1 MSLPTWLLKRRG
13 ASRDTDVIVVGAGL
27 SGLVCAAVLARAGK
41 RVVVVDRARRPG
53 GRLKTAQFQGYAVD
67 LGPVVW
73 EAPDLPESLQ
83 LAGVADT
90 ALADIDVRTQLRVAA
105 TDDQGQLGKV
115 VPLPVPGAVPS
126 PATLDAVRSLY
137 GIPPRVFAGMGDQY
151 TALSSLGDEEIAA
164 ERDTQLGEWIR
175 REEIEKPVANA
186 LLRSAVLLGSQD
198 PEAASVAALERRVR
212 VLGADPVHRLVSFG
226 DAPIAGAQG
235 VIGALVDSVLE
246 AGGELRLGTQ
256 AVGLALEED
265 RCVGLAVCREE
276 QPFLEAIE
284 STSVVM
290 AMPRY
295 DCLDLLPG
303 EAREFLQSSA
313 GGNLGHSLGVA
324 WGIEAADAQA
334 HEDAPVVLDAVPGA
348 GDVAAA
354 AGERLSLF
362 RASALAPRV
371 APPGRALVLGRA
383 ALPTA
388 GVRDAAAIEATG
400 ERLRGALELMLPGAG
415 SLIEWEHHW
424 VVAEDGADPLLAGT
438 LPETVPG
445 LAGVRLANA
454 EVRLPGMPSTGSG
467 AAARAGR
474 LAAERILAQ

>member
-105 TDDQGQLGKV
+105 TDGEGKLGKV

-151 TALSSLGDEEIAA
+151 TALSSLDDEEIAA

-175 REEIEKPVANA
+175 REEVEKPVANA
-186 LLRSAVLLGSQD
+186 LLRSAVLLGSQN
-198 PEAASVAALERRVR
+198 PEAASIAALERRIR

-235 VIGALVDSVLE
+235 VVGALVDSLLE

-265 RCVGLAVCREE
+265 RCAGLAVCREE

-284 STSVVM
+284 SSSVVL
-290 AMPRY
+290 AMSRHE
-295 DCLDLLPG
+295 CLDLLPG
-303 EAREFLQSSA
+303 EAQEFLQGSHVA
-313 GGNLGHSLGVA
+313 NLGHSLGVA
-324 WGIEAADAQA
+324 WGIDAADAQ
-334 HEDAPVVLDAVPGA
+334 EDAPVVLDAVSGA
-348 GDVAAA
+348 GDLTTAV
-354 AGERLSLF
+354 GERLSLF

-383 ALPTA
+383 ALPAA
-388 GVRDAAAIEATG
+388 GVRDATAIEATG
-400 ERLRGALELMLPGAG
+400 ERLRSALELMVPGAG
-415 SLIEWEHHW
+415 AKIEWEHHW
-424 VVAEDGADPLLAGT
+424 LVA
-438 LPETVPG
+438 
-445 LAGVRLANA
+445 VRLANA
-454 EVRLPGMPSTGSG
+454 EVRLPGLPSTGPG

>member
-73 EAPDLPESLQ
+73 EAPDLPDSLQ
-83 LAGVADT
+83 VAGVSKT
-90 ALADIDVRTQLRVAA
+90 ALADIDVRSQLRVAA
-105 TDDQGQLGKV
+105 TDEAGELGKV
-115 VPLPVPGAVPS
+115 MPLPVPGAVPS
-126 PATLDAVRSLY
+126 PSTLDAVRSLY

-151 TALSSLGDEEIAA
+151 AALSALGDEEIAA
-164 ERDTQLGEWIR
+164 ERDTRLEEWIR
-175 REEIEKPVANA
+175 RQSIEKPVAKA
-186 LLRSAVLLGSQD
+186 LLRSAVLLGARN
-198 PEAASVAALERRVR
+198 PEAASIAALERRIR
-212 VLGADPVHRLVSFG
+212 VLGVDPIHRLVSFG

-235 VIGALVDSVLE
+235 VVGALVDSLLE

-256 AVGLALEED
+256 AVGLALDED

-284 STSVVM
+284 SKAVVL
-290 AMPRY
+290 AMPRS
-295 DCLDLLPG
+295 DCLDLVPG
-303 EAREFLQSSA
+303 EAQELLRSSL
-313 GGNLGHSLGVA
+313 GGNLAHSLGVA
-324 WGIEAADAQA
+324 WGIEASDAEA
-334 HEDAPVVLDAVPGA
+334 MAEAPVILDAVPGA
-348 GDVAAA
+348 VESSLH

-371 APPGRALVLGRA
+371 APPGRTLVLGRA
-383 ALPTA
+383 ALPAA
-388 GVRDAAAIEATG
+388 GIRDATAIEATG
-400 ERLRGALELMLPGAG
+400 ERLRAALELMLPGAG
-415 SLIEWEHHW
+415 ASLEWEHHW
-424 VVAEDGADPLLAGT
+424 LAEEDGADPLLAGT

-454 EVRLPGMPSTGSG
+454 EVRLPGMPSTGPA

-474 LAAERILAQ
+474 LAAERILAE

>member
-27 SGLVCAAVLARAGK
+27 SGLVCASVLARAGR

-73 EAPDLPESLQ
+73 EAPDLPESLK
-83 LAGVADT
+83 LAGVSDT

-105 TDDQGQLGKV
+105 TDEQGHLGKV

-126 PATLDAVRSLY
+126 PSTLDAVRSLY

-151 TALSSLGDEEIAA
+151 ATLSALSDEEIAA
-164 ERDTQLGEWIR
+164 ERDTNLAEWIR

-198 PEAASVAALERRVR
+198 PEAASIAALERRVR
-212 VLGADPVHRLVSFG
+212 VLGADPLHRLVSFG

-235 VIGALVDSVLE
+235 VIGALVDSLLE

-284 STSVVM
+284 SKAVVL
-290 AMPRY
+290 AMPRR
-295 DCLDLLPG
+295 DCLDLVPG
-303 EAREFLQSSA
+303 EAHEFLQGSA
-313 GGNLGHSLGVA
+313 AGNFGRSLGVA
-324 WGIEAADAQA
+324 WGIEASDAEA
-334 HEDAPVVLDAVPGA
+334 LADAPVILDAVPGG
-348 GDVAAA
+348 GDLSMA

-383 ALPTA
+383 PLPET
-388 GVRDAAAIEATG
+388 GVRDAAAIEGTG
-400 ERLRGALELMLPGAG
+400 ERLRAALELMLPGAG

-424 VVAEDGADPLLAGT
+424 LADEDGADPLLAGT

-445 LAGVRLANA
+445 IAGVRLANA

-474 LAAERILAQ
+474 LAAERILAE

>member
-105 TDDQGQLGKV
+105 TDGEGKLGKV

-151 TALSSLGDEEIAA
+151 TALSSLDDEEIAA

-175 REEIEKPVANA
+175 REEVEKPVANA
-186 LLRSAVLLGSQD
+186 LLRSAVLLGSQN
-198 PEAASVAALERRVR
+198 PEAASIAALERRIR

-235 VIGALVDSVLE
+235 VVGALVDSLLE

-265 RCVGLAVCREE
+265 RCAGLAVCREE

-284 STSVVM
+284 SSSVVL
-290 AMPRY
+290 AMSRHE
-295 DCLDLLPG
+295 CLDLLPG
-303 EAREFLQSSA
+303 EAQEFLQGSHVA
-313 GGNLGHSLGVA
+313 NLGHSLGVA
-324 WGIEAADAQA
+324 WGIDAADAQ
-334 HEDAPVVLDAVPGA
+334 EDAPVVLDAVSGA
-348 GDVAAA
+348 GDVTTAV
-354 AGERLSLF
+354 GERLSLF

-383 ALPTA
+383 ALPAA
-388 GVRDAAAIEATG
+388 GVRDATAIEATG
-400 ERLRGALELMLPGAG
+400 ERLRSALELMVPGAG
-415 SLIEWEHHW
+415 AKIEWEHHW
-424 VVAEDGADPLLAGT
+424 LVAEDGADPLLAGT

-445 LAGVRLANA
+445 LGGVRLANA
-454 EVRLPGMPSTGSG
+454 EVRLPGLPSTGPG

-474 LAAERILAQ
+474 LAAERILTQ